1 MTLFSFVLLSLLS
14 IVVLFL
20 LVYLLFFGLK
30 FLKIIKEI
38 NNKMTEISLAT
49 SRSELKNEAEHIEL
63 RKEIEVLAL
72 KVDRY
77 DLFLKRAN

>member
-20 LVYLLFFGLK
+20 LVYLLFFGMK

-38 NNKMTEISLAT
+38 NNKMSEISLAT
-49 SRSELKNEAEHIEL
+49 IRSELKNEAEHIEL

>member
-1 MTLFSFVLLSLLS
+1 M
-14 IVVLFL
+14 LFL

-38 NNKMTEISLAT
+38 NQKMTELTLTASK
-49 SRSELKNEAEHIEL
+49 SEMQNEAEHNEL
-63 RKEIEVLAL
+63 RKEIEGLSL

-77 DLFLKRAN
+77 ELLFKRVN